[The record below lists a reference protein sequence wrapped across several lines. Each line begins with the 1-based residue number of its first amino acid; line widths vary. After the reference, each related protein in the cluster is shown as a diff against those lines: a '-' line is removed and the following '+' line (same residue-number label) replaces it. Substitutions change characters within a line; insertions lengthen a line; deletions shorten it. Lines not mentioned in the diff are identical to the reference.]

1 MKTQETEKKA
11 SALLAT
17 GRFYAWDQWKL
28 WLHLRSMRSAFT
40 SLSCTVFLLSQ
51 NSVLKIF
58 SQSCKVVVPYMTKY
72 KGCFQAPVLFLWL
85 KRDIW
90 LSHMIVQYLF
100 HRVVF
105 CSRDG
110 TSRLSKGEEAAI
122 FVKCLEQPVNRKR
135 GGYECSLFFG
145 LGET

>member
-1 MKTQETEKKA
+1 MK
-11 SALLAT
+11 
-17 GRFYAWDQWKL
+17 
-28 WLHLRSMRSAFT
+28 
-40 SLSCTVFLLSQ
+40 
-51 NSVLKIF
+51 
-58 SQSCKVVVPYMTKY
+58 KY
-72 KGCFQAPVLFLWL
+72 KDYFQASVLFLGL
-85 KRDIW
+85 KRGVW

-135 GGYECSLFFG
+135 GGYEWWLLF
-145 LGET
+145 LGWGKLQW